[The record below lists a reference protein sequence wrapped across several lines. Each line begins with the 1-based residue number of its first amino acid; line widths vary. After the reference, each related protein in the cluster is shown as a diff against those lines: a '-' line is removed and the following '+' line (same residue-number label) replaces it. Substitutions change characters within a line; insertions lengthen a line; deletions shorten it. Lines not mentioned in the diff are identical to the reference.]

1 MKTHKYK
8 YLLILIVALVSALSC
23 APRKEIVY
31 FQTGTIDSLGLA
43 NKNFTP
49 VFKTDDLLSIKI
61 LADDPESAAL
71 FNLPDGGG
79 IRGINQ
85 GYLTGNAV
93 ISGYLVDKDGNINMP
108 IIGQVNVLG
117 LTRIEASEHIAS
129 LVRNYL
135 KNPVVHI
142 QIENFKI
149 TILGD
154 VGRSGTYRI
163 PNERITLIEA
173 IGLAGDLRITGMRT
187 NVLVIRDRNGV
198 KTEYRV
204 DLTSKEF
211 LQSPVYYL
219 EQNDVVYVEPNVTAR
234 SQASMWRST
243 GGFFISLSS
252 LIITT
257 VVLITR

>member
-1 MKTHKYK
+1 MILRMYK
-8 YLLILIVALVSALSC
+8 YIIGITLFALSIASC

-31 FQTGTIDSLGLA
+31 FQTGAVDSVGVV

-49 VFKTDDLLSIKI
+49 VFKSDDLLSIKVM
-61 LADDPESAAL
+61 ADDAESAAQ

-85 GYLTGNAV
+85 GYLIGNAV
-93 ISGYLVDKDGNINMP
+93 VSGYLIDENGYIDMPVIGKVNIM
-108 IIGQVNVLG
+108 GM
-117 LTRIEASEHIAS
+117 TRIEASEHITN
-129 LVRNYL
+129 LVKDYL

-149 TILGD
+149 TVLGD
-154 VGRSGTYRI
+154 VGRPGTYRI
-163 PNERITLIEA
+163 PNERITLVEA

-198 KTEYRV
+198 KSEYRV
-204 DLTSKEF
+204 DLTSKDF

-219 EQNDVVYVEPNVTAR
+219 EQNDVVYVEPNVTSR
-234 SQASMWRST
+234 SQAAMWRST

-257 VVLITR
+257 IVLITR

>member
-1 MKTHKYK
+1 MIFRMYK
-8 YLLILIVALVSALSC
+8 YVIGIALIALSIVSC

-31 FQTGTIDSLGLA
+31 FQTGAVDSVGVA

-49 VFKTDDLLSIKI
+49 VFKSDDLLSIKI
-61 LADDPESAAL
+61 LADDPESAAQ

-93 ISGYLVDKDGNINMP
+93 ISGYLIDENGFIDMP
-108 IIGQVNVLG
+108 IIGKVNIMG
-117 LTRIEASEHIAS
+117 MTRIEASEHIAN
-129 LVRNYL
+129 LVKDYL

-149 TILGD
+149 TVLGD
-154 VGRSGTYRI
+154 VGRAGTYRI
-163 PNERITLIEA
+163 PNERITLVEA
-173 IGLAGDLRITGMRT
+173 IGLAGDLRITGVRT
-187 NVLVIRDRNGV
+187 NVLVIRDRNGI
-198 KTEYRV
+198 KSEYRV

-234 SQASMWRST
+234 SQAAMWRST

-257 VVLITR
+257 IVLITR